1 MKLLLDT
8 HVVLWALSE
17 PRRLSAQ
24 ARTSMSKSSVEL
36 AVSAATVWEVA
47 IKARLG
53 KLRLPGSAAAWLIP
67 AVDELGVQWLDVTAA
82 HAATVESLPLHHRD
96 PFDRLLVAQAM
107 GGGWTIVTADDAF
120 VDFGVP
126 LMRT

>member
-17 PRRLSAQ
+17 PGRLSAQ
-24 ARTSMSKSSVEL
+24 ARTWLSTSSVDL

-53 KLRLPGSAAAWLIP
+53 KLRLPGSVSAWLIP

-120 VDFGVP
+120 ADYGVP
-126 LMRT
+126 LVRT